1 VEAIRSNP
9 ELALG
14 QPELVV
20 DGVVNFVSLGFGG
33 SITLAFAGPI
43 ANGPGADIR
52 IDEATWGINPC
63 NRYPETADVFAS
75 QNGINFVYLG
85 RGCQD
90 LSMDLGSLSWA
101 QYVRIVDVSD
111 VLSFRPG
118 ADGFDVNGVECLNG
132 SAVETNDDGL
142 VACSLQEI
150 VSYSPGTRKNG
161 AALPVSRTNPNNA
174 LGTPQNNNTINF
186 VSLGFGG
193 TLVAKFDYIVF
204 NQPGN
209 DLRITETSFG
219 NPNCVYY
226 PEKARISVS
235 LDNINWVE
243 LGELCLDGEI
253 DLGPVNYAQYI
264 KIQDASPLSSVRFNG
279 NADGFDVDAVMV
291 INSSCTS
298 TAARYEGVDN
308 TGIADEEAALHAY
321 PNPVDQIL
329 NLSIS
334 GLTESS
340 ELSLQVLDAAGR
352 LIMQKEFVLDAEFSD
367 YQLNVTDLSKG
378 VYQVI
383 VFNDSIRLVQRITK

>member
-1 VEAIRSNP
+1 
-9 ELALG
+9 
-14 QPELVV
+14 
-20 DGVVNFVSLGFGG
+20 
-33 SITLAFAGPI
+33 
-43 ANGPGADIR
+43 
-52 IDEATWGINPC
+52 
-63 NRYPETADVFAS
+63 
-75 QNGINFVYLG
+75 
-85 RGCQD
+85 
-90 LSMDLGSLSWA
+90 
-101 QYVRIVDVSD
+101 
-111 VLSFRPG
+111 
-118 ADGFDVNGVECLNG
+118 
-132 SAVETNDDGL
+132 
-142 VACSLQEI
+142 
-150 VSYSPGTRKNG
+150 
-161 AALPVSRTNPNNA
+161 
-174 LGTPQNNNTINF
+174 
-186 VSLGFGG
+186 
-193 TLVAKFDYIVF
+193 VF